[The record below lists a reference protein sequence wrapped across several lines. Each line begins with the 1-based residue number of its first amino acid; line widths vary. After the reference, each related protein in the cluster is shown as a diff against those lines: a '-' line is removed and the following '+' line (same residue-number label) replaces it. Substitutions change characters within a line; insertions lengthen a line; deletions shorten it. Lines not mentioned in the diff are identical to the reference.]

1 MKIADIGTIV
11 LVSCIIEPK
20 DMQVWLRQFSLIL
33 NAYKVMKALLNSSGK
48 FDLIFG
54 GGLISIFKED
64 WHNSEGI
71 EIQAEWF

>member
-1 MKIADIGTIV
+1 
-11 LVSCIIEPK
+11 
-20 DMQVWLRQFSLIL
+20 
-33 NAYKVMKALLNSSGK
+33 MKALLNSSGK